1 MLACTTELLRVEQ
14 YGQVAPTMLAGL
26 ADVVGGDSACL
37 THLDLVSQQQVAIRW
52 PSVVSDSRMIGAYPT
67 VGHTHPLRA
76 PLRTLARKPPA
87 SLEPI
92 RISDVLAPRA
102 WRQTPFHREAMPDA
116 TDQICLPMALHGAVV
131 HAVTLTRDAGTFTDA
146 QAAVLRACGPH
157 LRAVLRRSS
166 PVSEYAFQ
174 LARNPDG
181 CRSPQPLV
189 SRRGP
194 RTAPTRRTETPPL
207 NRTRSCRTGSGRC
220 WPLSPKV

>member
-1 MLACTTELLRVEQ
+1 MTQRVRTAEDLKGVFAYTTELLRVEQ

-131 HAVTLTRDAGTFTDA
+131 HAVTLTRDAGRRHLHRRPSGRPARVRTA
-146 QAAVLRACGPH
+146 LACGVAPFVAG
-157 LRAVLRRSS
+157 LRIRVPIGAGTRMGAAHHSPWSRAAARAQRPPGEPRHRR
-166 PVSEYAFQ
+166 
-174 LARNPDG
+174 
-181 CRSPQPLV
+181 
-189 SRRGP
+189 
-194 RTAPTRRTETPPL
+194 
-207 NRTRSCRTGSGRC
+207 
-220 WPLSPKV
+220 